1 MASFFSASFLSG
13 SARAYA
19 PILADVQGMRTAF
32 RNKSLHTALAVID
45 REERVLLCRVH
56 GDPSWRPVA
65 SRVIRLLPS
74 RFSVIHV
81 LDSLFSHW
89 FLART
94 PVVGRY
100 NPLPERDRLDE
111 STRIFVVRR
120 HKMRSISLRAR
131 ARVATNVHYVWH
143 PLSNVEDEKFDVYP
157 RELGLFLRGYIEGW
171 IPDGVITLV
180 E

>member
-1 MASFFSASFLSG
+1 
-13 SARAYA
+13 
-19 PILADVQGMRTAF
+19 MRTEF
-32 RNKSLHTALAVID
+32 RNKSLRTALTVID
-45 REERVLLCRVH
+45 HEERVLLCRVH

-74 RFSVIHV
+74 QFSVIHV

-100 NPLPERDRLDE
+100 NPLPERDRLEE
-111 STRIFVVRR
+111 STHIFAVRR
-120 HKMRSISLRAR
+120 SRMRSISLRAR
-131 ARVATNVHYVWH
+131 ARVVTNVDYVWH
-143 PLSNVEDEKFDVYP
+143 PLSNVEDEKFDAYP